1 VISLTDF
8 LADNTL
14 TLSEQRKGLVHVVTA
29 ANGRLQILM
38 KSDARASSESRIIT
52 TGLTAIDDLLPS
64 GRFATG
70 TVHEILGVT
79 ETLPVLFP
87 LLIARVAARHGLVV
101 WSDPHRVLYPPG
113 LAAFG
118 LPLER
123 LVILRTECRVQE
135 LWAIAEC
142 LRCKAVAA
150 CVVAPVRL
158 SRVEARRLQLAA
170 ERGGSIGLLLRPI
183 RAVASPYAA
192 ATRWVVR
199 PAAGERM
206 TQRCSVELIHGHGG
220 RVDQRVFLEAS
231 READGE
237 THLVRAV
244 EAMADRQNQPR
255 AIPASA

>member
-1 VISLTDF
+1 
-8 LADNTL
+8 
-14 TLSEQRKGLVHVVTA
+14 VHVVTA
-29 ANGRLQILM
+29 ANGRLQILST
-38 KSDARASSESRIIT
+38 SDAGALSGSRIIT

-79 ETLPVLFP
+79 DALPVLFP

-101 WSDPHRVLYPPG
+101 WSDPLCELYPPG

-123 LVILRTECRVQE
+123 LVILRPECREQE

-142 LRCKAVAA
+142 LRCRAVAA
-150 CVVAPVRL
+150 CVTVPARL
-158 SRVEARRLQLAA
+158 SRTEARRLQLAA
-170 ERGGSIGLLLRPI
+170 ERGGGIGLLLRPM

-206 TQRCSVELIHGHGG
+206 TQRCSIELIHGHGG
-220 RVDQRVFLEAS
+220 RVGQRVLLEAS

-244 EAMADRQNQPR
+244 EAMAHRQDQPR